1 MIGRSKCSVVFRM
14 AVAYLALLASVQS
27 SAVPAPNNAGFIDH
41 HRRGDELS
49 GIIPAPM
56 SLPSLRESYRLRA
69 AADADRALK
78 KGAAL
83 RLLASESIPSKW
95 DSREHGWTTPVRDQR
110 SYGTCWAFATLACLE
125 AAYLKDSNLAVTNI
139 LSPNH
144 MACHVGADFAFGFG
158 DGGNDKIAAALLA
171 SWADPLLEEQDP
183 YAHPDSTVDLPPVC
197 HVHDIAWFPART
209 GSTDNDLLKKAV
221 MKYGAATVSYYHNDA
236 YTKAGTGA
244 YYYFGSAEPNHA
256 VTLIGWDDD
265 YPVENFRQDKK
276 VPATPGAFLVKNSHG
291 TGSYTNGYTWISYCD
306 TRFVTMDF
314 AAYQMPRATNT
325 YGRVYQYDPC
335 GAIAN
340 YDTRE
345 AGEGSSVHV
354 ENWCANVFEADSSGE
369 IAAVGFYA
377 LAAGTEYVLR
387 AYRGCS
393 TDPSTGSLVCETSG
407 TLETAGFTTID
418 LPSPVPVAAL
428 EKFAVAIRLT
438 SPATQYPLSVEQS
451 ESGYCTATSRA
462 GESWYSRDGANWR
475 DLRHFNETA
484 NFCVKAYTKYGSDGA
499 TPADP
504 IASASPD
511 GSVKMHVGETA
522 NFSVSLAEGME
533 NAVFDWTL
541 NGGVLLGENSAML
554 SFTPSAE
561 HHGHGI
567 LVCRAT
573 CGDAVGMR
581 SWSVDVSATLRV
593 SNDKEFL
600 SALDCAI
607 PGDVVSVAP
616 GTYCLSVVAPSAQI
630 EIVSEEGPLRTT
642 IDAAYGQCYNG
653 EFSPDTLLSGFTLK
667 NGYAEYGGGAE
678 SATLSNCVITACH
691 AKYGGGAYDSVLT
704 DCVVS
709 NCNAS
714 VYGGGLAWSIA
725 TNCLVVGNFAMRS
738 SGADSCVLSGC
749 TLYGCD
755 AGYSIMTNSIVEAE
769 ESDFVDAANGDFRL
783 SPRSCFVDAG
793 DDDAVRL
800 ERDLA
805 GNARVFGPR
814 VDLGCY
820 ERCEFPSGWAVP
832 QVARGASAAEERAA
846 VAAALESSGVRGECA
861 AHVGTVAQY
870 GALSAWADA
879 RGISAA
885 ELSSSAAPLFSAA
898 LDANRLLALGGEGFA
913 VSAFSLGE
921 DGSALMSVGVEGYD
935 ASRVDA
941 RLLSAAVGAV
951 WSETLRGAFA
961 ADGLSVEATPGEESV
976 EIRVVP
982 PQNADGGFFRAVA
995 R

>member
-14 AVAYLALLASVQS
+14 AVAHLALFASVQS
-27 SAVPAPNNAGFIDH
+27 SAVPAPKDADSVGRR
-41 HRRGDELS
+41 RRGDEPS
-49 GIIPAPM
+49 GIIPAPT
-56 SLPSLRESYRLRA
+56 SLPSLRESYMLRA
-69 AADADRALK
+69 AAEADRALK

-83 RLLASESIPSKW
+83 RLLASEGIPSRW
-95 DSREHGWTTPVRDQR
+95 DSREHGWITPVRNQR

-144 MACHVGADFAFGFG
+144 MARHVGADFAFGFG
-158 DGGNDKIAAALLA
+158 DGGNDNIAAALLA
-171 SWADPLLEEQDP
+171 SWTDPLLEEQDP
-183 YAHPDSTVDLPPVC
+183 YYNAASTVDLPPMC

-221 MKYGAATVSYYHNDA
+221 MKYGAAVVSYYHNDA

-244 YYYFGSAEPNHA
+244 YYYYGSAEPNHA

-291 TGSYTNGYTWISYCD
+291 ANSHTNGYTWISYCD

-314 AAYQMPRATNT
+314 AAYPMPRATNT

-335 GAIAN
+335 GFVAN

-345 AGEGSSVHV
+345 AGEDESVQV
-354 ENWCANVFEADSSGE
+354 ENWCANVFEADASGE

-387 AYRGCS
+387 VYRGCS
-393 TDPSTGSLVCETSG
+393 SDPASGTLVCETSG
-407 TLETAGFTTID
+407 ELGTAGFTTVG
-418 LPSPVPVAAL
+418 LPASVPVSAL
-428 EKFAVAIRLT
+428 EKFAVALRLT
-438 SPATQYPLSVEQS
+438 SPATQYPLAVEQS
-451 ESGYCTATSRA
+451 EAGYCTATAHA

-484 NFCVKAYTKYGSDGA
+484 NFCVKAYTRYGSDG
-499 TPADP
+499 TPPADP

-511 GSVKMHVGETA
+511 GSVTMRVGETA

-533 NAVFDWTL
+533 NPVFEWSF
-541 NGGVLLGENSAML
+541 NGVPLAANGASL
-554 SFTPSAE
+554 SFTPSGE
-561 HHGHGI
+561 HHGHGV
-567 LVCRAT
+567 LECCVT
-573 CGDAVGMR
+573 CGDAVGKR
-581 SWSVDVSATLRV
+581 SWCVDVRATLPV
-593 SNDKEFL
+593 SSDVEFRA
-600 SALDCAI
+600 ALDCAI

-642 IDAAYGQCYNG
+642 IDAVGGQCYNG
-653 EFSPDTLLSGFTLK
+653 RFSPDTLLSGFTLK
-667 NGYAEYGGGAE
+667 SGYAEYGGGAE
-678 SATLSNCVITACH
+678 SAMLSNCVITTCS
-691 AKYGGGAYDSVLT
+691 AKCGGGAYGSVLT

-709 NCNAS
+709 NCSAS
-714 VYGGGLAWSIA
+714 AYGGGLGFSAA
-725 TNCLVVGNFAMRS
+725 TNCLVVCNFAAES
-738 SGADSCVLSGC
+738 SGAEGCILSGC

-755 AGYSIMTNSIVEAE
+755 AGYSDTANTIVDAE

-783 SPRSCFVDAG
+783 SPRSRFVDAG
-793 DDDAVRL
+793 DDDAVL
-800 ERDLA
+800 SERDLA

-820 ERCEFPSGWAVP
+820 ERCEFPSGWAAP

-846 VAAALESSGVRGECA
+846 VASALEATGVRGECA
-861 AHVGTVAQY
+861 AHVETVAQY
-870 GALSAWADA
+870 GALAGWASS

-885 ELSSSAAPLFSAA
+885 GLSAAAAPLLSAA
-898 LDANRLLALGGEGFA
+898 LDANGLLAFGGGGFA

-921 DGSALMSVGVEGYD
+921 DGSALMSVGVEGCD
-935 ASRVDA
+935 ASRVDE

-951 WSETLRGAFA
+951 WCETPRGAFA
-961 ADGLSVEATPGEESV
+961 AEGLSVEAEGGEESV

-982 PQNADGGFFRAVA
+982 PDGAESCFFRAVV

>member
-1 MIGRSKCSVVFRM
+1 MTGRSKCSVVFRM

-27 SAVPAPNNAGFIDH
+27 SAVPAPNNAGFIDPQ
-41 HRRGDELS
+41 RRGDELS

-56 SLPSLRESYRLRA
+56 SLPSLRESYMLRA
-69 AADADRALK
+69 AAEADRALK

-83 RLLASESIPSKW
+83 RLLASENIPSRW
-95 DSREHGWTTPVRDQR
+95 DSREHGWTTPVRNQR

-125 AAYLKDSNLAVTNI
+125 AAYLKDSNLVVTNI
-139 LSPNH
+139 FSPNH
-144 MACHVGADFAFGFG
+144 MARHVGADFAFGFG
-158 DGGNDKIAAALLA
+158 DGGNDQIAAALLA
-171 SWADPLLEEQDP
+171 SWTDPLLEEQDP
-183 YAHPDSTVDLPPVC
+183 YYNAASTVDLPPVC

-291 TGSYTNGYTWISYCD
+291 ANSYTNGYTWISYCD

-314 AAYQMPRATNT
+314 AAYPMPRATNT

-335 GAIAN
+335 GTIAN

-345 AGEGSSVHV
+345 AGEDESVQV
-354 ENWCANVFEADSSGE
+354 ENWCANVFEADAAGE

-438 SPATQYPLSVEQS
+438 SPATQYPLPVEQS

-484 NFCVKAYTKYGSDGA
+484 NFCVKAYTRYGSDG
-499 TPADP
+499 TPPADP

-511 GSVKMHVGETA
+511 GSVKMRVGETA

-533 NAVFDWTL
+533 NPEFDWTF
-541 NGGVLLGENSAML
+541 NGVQLDEDGASLA
-554 SFTPSAE
+554 FTPVPQQ
-561 HHGHGI
+561 HGHGV

-593 SNDKEFL
+593 SDEVEFRD
-600 SALDCAI
+600 ALDCAI
-607 PGDVVSVAP
+607 PGDVISVAP

-642 IDAAYGQCYNG
+642 IDAAGGQCYDG
-653 EFSPDTLLSGFTLK
+653 KFCPDTLLSGFTLK
-667 NGYAEYGGGAE
+667 SGYADYGGGAK
-678 SATLSNCVITACH
+678 SATLSNCVITTCS
-691 AKYGGGAYDSVLT
+691 AKYGGGAYDSQLT

-709 NCNAS
+709 NCSAS
-714 VYGGGLAWSIA
+714 LYGCGLSLSTA
-725 TNCLVVGNFAMRS
+725 TNCLVVCSPGEKA
-738 SGADSCVLSGC
+738 SGVDCSDLSGC
-749 TLYGCD
+749 TLYECG
-755 AGYSIMTNSIVEAE
+755 AEFSGLVNTIVDAE

-783 SPRSCFVDAG
+783 SPRSRFVDAG
-793 DDDAVRL
+793 DDDAAL
-800 ERDLA
+800 SQRDLA

-846 VAAALESSGVRGECA
+846 VASALEATGVRGECA

-870 GALSAWADA
+870 GALAGWASS

-885 ELSSSAAPLFSAA
+885 ALSAAAAPLLSAA
-898 LDANRLLALGGEGFA
+898 LDADGLLVFGGGGFA
-913 VSAFSLGE
+913 VSAFSLEE

-935 ASRVDA
+935 ASRVDS

-951 WSETLRGAFA
+951 WCETPRGAFA
-961 ADGLSVEATPGEESV
+961 AEGLSVEATPGEEFV
-976 EIRVVP
+976 EIRAVP
-982 PQNADGGFFRAVA
+982 PDGAESCFFRAVV